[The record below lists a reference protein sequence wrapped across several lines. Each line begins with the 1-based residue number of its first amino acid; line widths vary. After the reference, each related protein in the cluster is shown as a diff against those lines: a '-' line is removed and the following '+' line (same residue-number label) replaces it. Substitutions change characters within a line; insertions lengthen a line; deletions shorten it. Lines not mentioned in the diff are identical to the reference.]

1 MEVLI
6 NIGIII
12 GILIIVCMSIKLL
25 IILITGISYIG
36 VELKDYIKD
45 KIFEKKKNKNTNRE
59 IAIDI
64 IDKFEELL
72 SKNNI
77 IIPNDEREKN
87 DDEACIYGKDY
98 YDLEDY
104 IVKILNKY

>member
-12 GILIIVCMSIKLL
+12 GILIIVWMSIKLL

>member
-36 VELKDYIKD
+36 VELKYYIED
-45 KIFEKKKNKNTNRE
+45 KIFEKKKNKNTSRE

-87 DDEACIYGKDY
+87 DDEACIYSKDY

-104 IVKILNKY
+104 IVKILNKH